1 MTGEAAG
8 GTEGGT
14 GDGRPV
20 GCGGISF
27 CGALEGVAAFTM
39 GPEKYFKDIFYV
51 KLKKEF
57 SISNEYNYIDD

>member
-39 GPEKYFKDIFYV
+39 GPV
-51 KLKKEF
+51 KIYRQAIICIETL
-57 SISNEYNYIDD
+57 

>member
-27 CGALEGVAAFTM
+27 CGALEGVAAFTR
-39 GPEKYFKDIFYV
+39 GPAQ
-51 KLKKEF
+51 
-57 SISNEYNYIDD
+57 

>member
-39 GPEKYFKDIFYV
+39 GPTEKKNLDELSYP
-51 KLKKEF
+51 
-57 SISNEYNYIDD
+57 